1 MYSVD
6 IDRGECSGMVKNMRR
21 VWQATALVV
30 VGGLAA
36 ALTACSLGQVSAE
49 QPGQDTSRSS
59 EVAPEPDI
67 PVVSVEDGATGVNPA
82 EPVTVTAPG
91 DGLAEVE
98 MRNEEDKVV
107 EAELGADGT
116 WTTTEE
122 LGYNRTYTLEA
133 RAEDG
138 TEVTTSFA
146 TTTPAATTGVALV
159 PIPDSTVGV
168 GQAINFIFTTA
179 PTDREAVE
187 DAITIETS
195 NDTVG
200 DFYWVSANDLRWRP
214 KDFWEPGTEV
224 NVDVDLYGLDMGDG
238 LFGNDD
244 NATNFTIGDDVR
256 AIVDDH
262 TKTMDVYRNGE
273 LLRSIPVS
281 LGRDTEEW
289 ATPNGTYVVG
299 DEYSELMMDSA
310 TFGLPVSEGGYE
322 TLVDHA
328 TQLSYSGI
336 YVHSAPWSVAQ
347 QGNSNTSHGCI
358 NVTPEAAAWFQE
370 TVKRG
375 DPVIVQNTVGGT
387 VPGYDGLG
395 HWNIDWETWEAGA

>member
-1 MYSVD
+1 MAKAWSWTAA
-6 IDRGECSGMVKNMRR
+6 RR
-21 VWQATALVV
+21 AAALVV
-30 VGGLAA
+30 IGGLTV
-36 ALTACSLGQVSAE
+36 ALTACSLGYAGQPEGAGESTAE
-49 QPGQDTSRSS
+49 TTVEATPDTPEFS
-59 EVAPEPDI
+59 VA
-67 PVVSVEDGATGVNPA
+67 SGATDVNPA

-91 DGLAEVE
+91 DGLDEVE
-98 MRNEEDKVV
+98 MVNEEGRVV
-107 EAELGADGT
+107 ESELLDDGT
-116 WTTTEE
+116 WTTAEE
-122 LGYNRTYTLEA
+122 LGYNREYRLTA
-133 RAEDG
+133 RAVDG
-138 TEVTTSFA
+138 TEATASFA
-146 TTTPAATTGVALV
+146 TSTPAATTGVALV

-200 DFYWVSANDLRWRP
+200 DFYWVSAHDLRWRP

-224 NVDVDLYGLDMGDG
+224 SVDVDLYGLDMGDG
-238 LFGNDD
+238 LYGSDD
-244 NATNFTIGDDVR
+244 NSTNFTIGDDVR
-256 AIVDDH
+256 AIVDDN
-262 TKTMDVYRNGE
+262 TKAMEVYRNGE

-281 LGRDTEEW
+281 LGRDNEQW

-322 TLVDHA
+322 TLVDYA

-336 YVHSAPWSVAQ
+336 YVHAAPWSAAQ
-347 QGNSNTSHGCI
+347 QGNTNTSHGCI
-358 NVTPEAAAWFQE
+358 NVTKEAAAWFQE

-375 DPVIVQNTVGGT
+375 DPVVVKNTVGGT
-387 VPGYDGLG
+387 LPGYDGLG
-395 HWNIDWETWEAGA
+395 HWNIDWDTWEAGA